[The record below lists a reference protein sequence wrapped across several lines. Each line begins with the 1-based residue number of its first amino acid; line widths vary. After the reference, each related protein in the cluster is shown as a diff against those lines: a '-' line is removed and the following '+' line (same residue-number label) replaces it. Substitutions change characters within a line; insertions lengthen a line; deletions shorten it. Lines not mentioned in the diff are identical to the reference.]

1 MCVEDCQGGQ
11 ETARSLKVGPG
22 RALGAR
28 SQTPLHVKP
37 WRVNSLLKARR
48 RHQEFLYKEV
58 TISDLPCR
66 NISFLSFFLFKLSE
80 LLRTKWMLE
89 PLSSMLQTNLLW
101 VKDYSVGMIFE
112 PKGTILWETSKVIA
126 TWRLCFR
133 NCWGLEGKKDRS
145 KRMHRGTERRRERGR
160 QERDKGRERE
170 RKKGKIQVY
179 DPYRYKSQLCLWPT
193 A

>member
-1 MCVEDCQGGQ
+1 MCVEDFQVGQ

-28 SQTPLHVKP
+28 SQMPLHVKP

-48 RHQEFLYKEV
+48 RHQELLHKEV
-58 TISDLPCR
+58 TISGLPCR
-66 NISFLSFFLFKLSE
+66 NISFLSFFPFKLSE

-89 PLSSMLQTNLLW
+89 PLSSVLQTNLLW
-101 VKDYSVGMIFE
+101 VKDYSLGMIFE

-126 TWRLCFR
+126 TQRSCFR
-133 NCWGLEGKKDRS
+133 NWGLEGKKDRS
-145 KRMHRGTERRRERGR
+145 KRTHRGTERRRERGR
-160 QERDKGRERE
+160 QERDKGRDRE